1 MITYLLSISVWIYLG
16 RFCAVYNNTQNQVLK
31 EVISSFAFSFITPF
45 FSYLLPGIFR
55 IIALRNKNN
64 IIMLLLAYL
73 NSTIFYKCFKYV

>member
-31 EVISSFAFSFITPF
+31 EVISSFIFFIFLF
-45 FSYLLPGIFR
+45 FSCLLPGIFR